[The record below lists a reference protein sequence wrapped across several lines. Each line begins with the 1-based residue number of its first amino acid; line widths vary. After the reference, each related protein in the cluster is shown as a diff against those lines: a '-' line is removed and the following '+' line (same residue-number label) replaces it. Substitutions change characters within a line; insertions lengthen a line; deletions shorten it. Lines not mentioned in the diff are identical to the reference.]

1 MLPGFIA
8 GYLISF
14 LLKQIEK
21 RVPEGLDL
29 IACIVIAAP
38 LTR

>member
-14 LLKQIEK
+14 LIKQIKK

-29 IACIVIAAP
+29 MIQ
-38 LTR
+38 